1 MFLFMRKIK
10 FSNSLPLLL
19 QLTTIALSIKKKNYI
34 SKVIMN
40 GGKWK
45 TSYKMVNMLDDI
57 DEIIL
62 KGLSLWTLTF

>member
-45 TSYKMVNMLDDI
+45 TSNKMVNMLDDI

>member
-45 TSYKMVNMLDDI
+45 TSNKMVNMLDDI

-62 KGLSLWTLTF
+62 KGLSLWMLTF

>member
-34 SKVIMN
+34 SKVIMD

-45 TSYKMVNMLDDI
+45 TSNKMVSMLDDI